1 MRDKYWKEKDKIM
14 IICRIN
20 HSMPGKKKKNQLKS
34 LLDKMG
40 EFNYMASY
48 TI

>member
-20 HSMPGKKKKNQLKS
+20 HSMPGEKKNQLKS
-34 LLDKMG
+34 LLDKMR
-40 EFNYMASY
+40 EFNYLASY